1 MNINKNFKRKN
12 YDLIEYQ
19 AELSEKARFFYFSIG
34 QLHIVVKILYVD
46 NLHSIQTIGLP
57 PLGSHMYN
65 YGRDYL
71 NMR

>member
-1 MNINKNFKRKN
+1 MNINKSFKRKN

-19 AELSEKARFFYFSIG
+19 ADLSVKARLFLLSIG

-57 PLGSHMYN
+57 RLVVRCIIMEGIT
-65 YGRDYL
+65 
-71 NMR
+71 